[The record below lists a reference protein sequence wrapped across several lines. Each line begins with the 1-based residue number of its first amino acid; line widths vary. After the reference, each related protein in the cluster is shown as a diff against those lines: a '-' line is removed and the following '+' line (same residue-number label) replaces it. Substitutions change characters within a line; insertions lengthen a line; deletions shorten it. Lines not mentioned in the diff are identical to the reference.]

1 MVIIG
6 EKLNSSIPG
15 TLTAMEA
22 RDTDFVSKLAKAQA
36 MCGANYLD
44 INAAMCGDEVETLIW
59 AAKTAIEATNIPI
72 MVDSPNPEAIAGV
85 FGEMELK
92 NCIINSVTLEEER
105 LKSILPLVKEHQTGI
120 VAMPISGGGMPK
132 DADERVKN
140 ACELV
145 AILNA
150 EGISN
155 SRIYVDMVVEA
166 VGASWEAPSEAL
178 KAARTLRAQFPDLHL
193 LAGLSNISYGLPIRK
208 LINSAFLC
216 CALTSGMDSAIMDA
230 TNKELILTAR
240 AAEAALGKDEFCMD
254 YLTSYRNL
262 YEQ

>member
-22 RDTDFVSKLAKAQA
+22 RDEDFVSKLAKAQA
-36 MCGANYLD
+36 LCGANYLD
-44 INAAMCGDEVETLIW
+44 INAAMCGDEIDTLIW
-59 AAKTAIEATNIPI
+59 AAKTAIEAANIPI

-85 FGEMELK
+85 YDALELK
-92 NCIINSVTLEEER
+92 KSIINSVTLEKER
-105 LKSILPLVKEHQTGI
+105 ISTILPLVKAHETGI
-120 VAMPISGGGMPK
+120 VAMPISGSGMPA
-132 DADERVKN
+132 DAEERVNN
-140 ACELV
+140 ARELV
-145 AILNA
+145 GILNS
-150 EGISN
+150 EGIAN

-166 VGASWEAPSEAL
+166 VGAAWEAPSEAL
-178 KAARTLRAQFPDLHL
+178 KAARILREEFPDLHL
-193 LAGLSNISYGLPIRK
+193 LAGLSNISYGMPVRK
-208 LINSAFLC
+208 LINTAFLC
-216 CALTSGMDSAIMDA
+216 CALTSGVDSAIMDA

-254 YLTSYRNL
+254 YLTSYRDL

>member
-22 RDTDFVSKLAKAQA
+22 RDADFISKLAKAQA

-44 INAAMCGDEVETLIW
+44 INSAMCDNEVGTLVW
-59 AAKTAIEATNIPI
+59 AANIAMEATNIPI
-72 MVDSPNPEAIAGV
+72 MVDSPNPETIAGV

-92 NCIINSVTLEEER
+92 KCIINSVTLEENR
-105 LKSILPLVKEHQTGI
+105 LNAILPLVKAHDTGI

-132 DADERVKN
+132 DADERVNN
-140 ACELV
+140 ARELV

-150 EGISN
+150 EGIAN

-166 VGASWEAPSEAL
+166 VGAAWEAPSAAL
-178 KAARTLRAQFPDLHL
+178 KAAQILREEFPDLHL

-216 CALTSGMDSAIMDA
+216 CALSSGIDSAIMDA
-230 TNKELILTAR
+230 TSKELILTAR
-240 AAEAALGKDEFCMD
+240 AAEAALGRDEFCMD